1 MNDYTDLAKGINLQL
16 RNNKFL
22 NYPNFKKIFN
32 RTCGK
37 QIYAEFEIVSN
48 RQNIGDIIIFDDIT
62 QNQFLDLAKHI
73 LSIENE
79 EKYLFEYLKSTDS
92 RGYAITK
99 KTK

>member
-1 MNDYTDLAKGINLQL
+1 M
-16 RNNKFL
+16 
-22 NYPNFKKIFN
+22 
-32 RTCGK
+32 GK
-37 QIYAEFEIVSN
+37 C
-48 RQNIGDIIIFDDIT
+48 GDIIIFDDIT